1 MDPLLRMAL
10 VTIREN
16 AASALQNART
26 GEEKAAALEF
36 AQASMALG
44 LQIGHFR
51 AVLGQRYP
59 TSAEAAT
66 LNQEAIRLSTTIS
79 LAFTRVAAVLVE
91 EEPDDHQV
99 ECETDGDL
107 YGFEG
112 NG

>member
-1 MDPLLRMAL
+1 MAL

-16 AASALQNART
+16 AASALSAARA
-26 GEEKAAALEF
+26 GDEKAAALEF

-51 AVLGQRYP
+51 AVLGPRYP

-79 LAFTRVAAVLVE
+79 LAFTKAAVVE
-91 EEPDDHQV
+91 EEAEPDDHEV
-99 ECETDGDL
+99 EHETDGDL
-107 YGFEG
+107 YGFESDE
-112 NG
+112 